1 MSMEENP
8 YRAPEAD
15 LRIVGIRSGRREDLK
30 RVAQAQRV
38 LLLCILAAVAAI
50 VCAMFLPTPAA
61 KQVAAV
67 CYLISMIIATV
78 FVFILAIRVYSTG
91 VGVLMGLLTL
101 IPCIG
106 LLTLLRM
113 NHKATTILRDNGI
126 RVGFLGAD
134 MSQF

>member
-1 MSMEENP
+1 MSMENP

-15 LRIVGIRSGRREDLK
+15 IRIVGIRSGRREDLK
-30 RVAQAQRV
+30 RVAQAQKV
-38 LLLCILAAVAAI
+38 IVLCILLAFVCIISVRLMPTLLGRQIAAVI
-50 VCAMFLPTPAA
+50 
-61 KQVAAV
+61 
-67 CYLISMIIATV
+67 YLATILVATV
-78 FVFILAIRVYSTG
+78 FMFILAIRVYSTA
-91 VGVLMGLLTL
+91 VGVLMGVLTL

-126 RVGFLGAD
+126 KVGLLGAD